1 MKNVLFITTDQQSAT
16 MLSCADNPF
25 LHTPHLDALAADG
38 VRFEKA
44 YSAQPLCMPQRCTWY
59 TGVMPHEHGITFN
72 LPQKRL
78 QAESMMG
85 HIFQKI
91 GYNTGYSGKWHV
103 QVPADDRDEHGFEWT
118 SNLIANG
125 ADQGIAPDFDRF
137 LTEYTDSDKPFL
149 FSASYNNPHN
159 ICEATRGMDLPDGNP
174 GMFENL
180 DDLPPL
186 PDNFEA
192 PENEPSVI
200 RTVQSMYSEKNYPTA
215 NWDETRWRLHRWQYC
230 RMVELV
236 DQHIGR

>member
-125 ADQGIAPDFDRF
+125 ADQGIAPDFDR
-137 LTEYTDSDKPFL
+137 L
-149 FSASYNNPHN
+149 FKRIY
-159 ICEATRGMDLPDGNP
+159 RQ
-174 GMFENL
+174 
-180 DDLPPL
+180 
-186 PDNFEA
+186 
-192 PENEPSVI
+192 
-200 RTVQSMYSEKNYPTA
+200 R
-215 NWDETRWRLHRWQYC
+215 
-230 RMVELV
+230 
-236 DQHIGR
+236 